1 MHKDVDYVVED
12 GQVVIVD
19 SFTGRLMKGRRY
31 SDGLHQAI
39 EAKEGLEIQNESMTL
54 ATITFQNYF
63 RMYEK
68 LAGMTGTAKTEEEEF
83 RNIYNMQVV
92 TIPTNKPIARD
103 DRPDLIYRTMEGKF
117 KAVAEDVA
125 QRYMV
130 GQPVLV
136 GTVAV
141 ETSELILRLLKNKGI
156 PHQVLNAI
164 MDDANSVRLG
174 KPDGLFEKSRCG
186 LGTGRVVRII

>member
-1 MHKDVDYVVED
+1 
-12 GQVVIVD
+12 
-19 SFTGRLMKGRRY
+19 
-31 SDGLHQAI
+31 
-39 EAKEGLEIQNESMTL
+39 
-54 ATITFQNYF
+54 
-63 RMYEK
+63 MYEK

-141 ETSELILRLLKNKGI
+141 ETSELISRLLKNKGI
-156 PHQVLNAI
+156 PHQVLNAKNHEREAQI
-164 MDDANSVRLG
+164 IEDAGQKARSPSRRTWPDAVRTSSLA
-174 KPDGLFEKSRCG
+174 KA
-186 LGTGRVVRII
+186 